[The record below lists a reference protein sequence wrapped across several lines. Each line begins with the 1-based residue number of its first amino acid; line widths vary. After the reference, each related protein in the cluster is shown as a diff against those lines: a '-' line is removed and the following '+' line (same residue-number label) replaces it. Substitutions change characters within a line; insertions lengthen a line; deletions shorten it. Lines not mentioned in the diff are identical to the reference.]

1 MNLNIASAGAVPSGT
16 SLANVAHGLSLTVMK
31 KGMETEEQLA
41 TQMIQQMMP
50 STPGK
55 GQYIDLY
62 V

>member
-1 MNLNIASAGAVPSGT
+1 MMNIASAGAVPAGT
-16 SLANVAHGLSLTVMK
+16 TLANVAHGLSLTVMK

-41 TQMIQQMMP
+41 TQLIEKMMP

-55 GQYIDLY
+55 GQYIDIY

>member
-1 MNLNIASAGAVPSGT
+1 MMMNIASAGAIPSGT
-16 SLANVAHGLSLTVMK
+16 NIANIAHGLSLTVMK

-41 TQMIQQMMP
+41 TQLIEKMMP

-55 GQYIDLY
+55 GQYIDIY

>member
-16 SLANVAHGLSLTVMK
+16 SLANIAHGLSLTVMK
-31 KGMETEEQLA
+31 KGMETEEQLT
-41 TQMIQQMMP
+41 TQMIQKMMP

-55 GQYIDLY
+55 GQYLDIY

>member
-1 MNLNIASAGAVPSGT
+1 MMMNIASAGAIPSGT

-41 TQMIQQMMP
+41 TQLIQKMMP

-55 GQYIDLY
+55 GQYIDIY